1 MTSQTKVS
9 DHASRQAQRRGI
21 LREKSIGRALVLL
34 AALVTPASAENIKFR
49 YVLQCSAVKSVPPDN
64 DPDPIFQI
72 RIVATENGA
81 IYIRHFAASGEH
93 YTRNEQ
99 YRDIRSWTEDS
110 QSMGKTDNWS
120 GTSVRHPDRTMVGQI
135 RPNKTSQWIE
145 YVEKAYR
152 GGKITSTTTSV
163 CRFVNTDTKGE
174 RS

>member
-21 LREKSIGRALVLL
+21 LREKSIGRALALV

-49 YVLQCSAVKSVPPDN
+49 YLLQCSAVKSVPPDN
-64 DPDPIFQI
+64 DLDPIFQI
-72 RIVATENGA
+72 RIIATENGA
-81 IYIRHFAASGEH
+81 IYIRHFAASGDH
-93 YTRNEQ
+93 YT

-135 RPNKTSQWIE
+135 RANKTSQWIE

-163 CRFVNTDTKGE
+163 CRFVNTDTKAE
-174 RS
+174 SS